1 MKKAAF
7 VLIITLITG
16 YLGCSTTDRED
27 LVIARVEGKELTL
40 GQFEK
45 VQEVIDE
52 SYLPDTNNIEGK
64 KKILDYMIAKE
75 VMVLK
80 AKDMGYEKN
89 ERVRAFKNMYKGPF
103 LVGAITKYFIRDKVE
118 VNEKEVDEYYD
129 KMKNEFVLSEITV
142 LDSMKALK
150 IRDEILEGTDFA
162 EAARKYSITKT
173 ARDGGKLGTVPI
185 GEMYWWVEE
194 ALLNTEEGG
203 ITLPLRT
210 ENEFRILKVHDRRTV
225 PPSRDKEYA
234 RKRIRAIKEN
244 KRMQKVKQSIMDEMG
259 YKIYP
264 DALEIAYN
272 SLPEDIPFKDI
283 MDRKVTRKNAPEF
296 NLPDDYK
303 GMILCEYEG
312 NTYTLADFKYL
323 YENLDL
329 PARPRR
335 EKGRENIV
343 NTMNK
348 KFFNDV
354 LPEYAEKRL
363 KLMEDPEIKGIYD
376 RRVEQVMLSALYN
389 ETIKGKV
396 QVTRPEI
403 DDYYKEN
410 EAQIVTKEQRA
421 FTVIL
426 NSDREIIEEAKKLAE
441 EGEDFETLV
450 KNFSEDEALKEEN
463 GKVKLHAENKDSKI
477 DEIAFGL
484 PEKGA
489 ISKPFKTD
497 RGWILLKLDK
507 IVEAMKVSKEQAE
520 ESIRSTLKQEK
531 INELFDK
538 KVAEWRKNYSIEV
551 YEENLAKA
559 ELTRTK

>member
-1 MKKAAF
+1 MKRAAF

-16 YLGCSTTDRED
+16 CLGCSTTDRED
-27 LVIARVEGKELTL
+27 LVIARVEGKDLTV

-45 VQEVIDE
+45 VQKVIDE
-52 SYLPDTNNIEGK
+52 SYLPDTKNLEGK

-75 VMVLK
+75 VMILR
-80 AKDMGYEKN
+80 ANDMGYRKN
-89 ERVRAFKNMYKGPF
+89 EKVRAFENMFKGPF
-103 LVGAITKYFIRDKVE
+103 LVGAITKYYIRDKVK
-118 VNEKEVDEYYD
+118 VNEKEVDEYYE

-150 IRDEILEGTDFA
+150 IRDEVLEEGTDFA
-162 EAARKYSITKT
+162 EAARKYSITRT
-173 ARDGGKLGTVPI
+173 AKDGGKLGAVSI

-194 ALLNTEEGG
+194 ALLDTEEGD

-225 PPSRDKEYA
+225 TPERDKEYA
-234 RKRIRAIKEN
+234 RKRARAIKEN
-244 KRMQKVKQSIMDEMG
+244 KRMQKVKQGIMDEMG

-272 SLPEDIPFKDI
+272 SLPEDISMKDV
-283 MDRKVTRKNAPEF
+283 MDRKVTRKNAPKF
-296 NLPDDYK
+296 NLSNDYQ
-303 GMILCEYEG
+303 GMIMCEYEG

-335 EKGRENIV
+335 TQGRAGIV

-376 RRVEQVMLSALYN
+376 RRVEQVMLSSLYN

-396 QVTRPEI
+396 QVTQQEI

-410 EAQIVTKEQRA
+410 EAQLVTKEKRE

-426 NSDREIIEEAKKLAE
+426 NSDRKIIEKARKLAG
-441 EGEDFETLV
+441 EGKDFEFLV
-450 KNFSEDEALKEEN
+450 ENFSEDEAMKEKN
-463 GKVKLHAENKDSKI
+463 GKVKMHAENKDSKI
-477 DEIAFGL
+477 DEIGFSL
-484 PEKGA
+484 PEGA
-489 ISKPFKTD
+489 ISKPFKTG
-497 RGWILLKLDK
+497 RGWMLLKVEK
-507 IVEAMKVSKEQAE
+507 IVEAMKVSKEQAVK
-520 ESIRSTLKQEK
+520 SIRSTLKQEK

-559 ELTRTK
+559 KLTRTK